1 MSCQQYYSMIIYRY
15 KFTETQ
21 YKTLLEEKK
30 KNLETLEDQNKKS
43 YEKICYTWA
52 EHDMLCEVYGVTS
65 QKAEDISDVIDKLIR
80 EYDEQDIQTK
90 IDELKAEIEWL
101 ERKIQ
106 V

>member
-1 MSCQQYYSMIIYRY
+1 MADLKTTDY
-15 KFTETQ
+15 KRFRDGIETQ

-43 YEKICYTWA
+43 YEKICYAWA

>member
-1 MSCQQYYSMIIYRY
+1 MADLKTIDY
-15 KFTETQ
+15 KRFRDGIETQ

-52 EHDMLCEVYGVTS
+52 EYDMLCEVYGVTS
-65 QKAEDISDVIDKLIR
+65 QKVEDISDVIDKLIR
-80 EYDEQDIQTK
+80 AYDGQDIQTK

>member
-1 MSCQQYYSMIIYRY
+1 MADIKITDY
-15 KFTETQ
+15 KRFRDGIEPQ

-52 EHDMLCEVYGVTS
+52 EYEMLCEVYGVTS

-80 EYDEQDIQTK
+80 AYDGQDIQTK